1 MDTLH
6 LFNETLEFLE
16 DCERRYDF
24 QALRYLPK
32 GCENKKDWNE
42 KYTSDLYL
50 TDGEKYDEHAKVEPL
65 VSPEPFAGR
74 DCHPDPICVESRAPL
89 GRRIPLSSSPSRPR
103 D

>member
-65 VSPEPFAGR
+65 VSPEPFAPRSPSGS
-74 DCHPDPICVESRAPL
+74 DM
-89 GRRIPLSSSPSRPR
+89 RRITGSPGSSDPSLVIAIAPP
-103 D
+103 